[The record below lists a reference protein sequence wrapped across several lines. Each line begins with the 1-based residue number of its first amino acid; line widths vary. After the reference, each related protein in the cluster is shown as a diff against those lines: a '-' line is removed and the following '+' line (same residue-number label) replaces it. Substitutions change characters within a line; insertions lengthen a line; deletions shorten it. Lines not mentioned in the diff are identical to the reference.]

1 MMELYKKEEA
11 FRRYVDAYC
20 IKHGITPQAAVS
32 HVIVRAVGEQI
43 MKRKAE
49 IDDPVETEIRV
60 GCGGC

>member
-20 IKHGITPQAAVS
+20 VKHKITPEEAVE
-32 HVIVRAVGEQI
+32 HNIVQAVGKQI
-43 MKRKAE
+43 IQREAE
-49 IDDPVETEIRV
+49 ILPAKTEIKV